1 MTLRSTWEGRSDM
14 RSLWI
19 MLVVLAFGLS
29 ACVGSAP
36 DGTPTPSTSSPTAGA
51 TLPAGFALRSGDG
64 FQVAIP
70 SAWVDLPEATRSYP
84 DAALEVGIPFTG
96 QSLLQPSLTAWV
108 DRSANLGAAR
118 SQAEL
123 AQVRVRADIPD
134 AKVGE
139 LQEIPIMG
147 ALSALWFEYSYE
159 MDAATSV
166 QDTPLEAATYRVR
179 DLTVQVNGKPQFGF
193 RYSAAAADF
202 SEAIWADITSSLVVK
217 AD

>member
-1 MTLRSTWEGRSDM
+1 M
-14 RSLWI
+14 
-19 MLVVLAFGLS
+19 
-29 ACVGSAP
+29 
-36 DGTPTPSTSSPTAGA
+36 
-51 TLPAGFALRSGDG
+51 
-64 FQVAIP
+64 
-70 SAWVDLPEATRSYP
+70 
-84 DAALEVGIPFTG
+84 
-96 QSLLQPSLTAWV
+96 
-108 DRSANLGAAR
+108 
-118 SQAEL
+118 
-123 AQVRVRADIPD
+123 RVRADIPD